1 MRAIKNLFL
10 KQKMMRRVLISLIPV
25 ILYATYIFGLR
36 VLTLLAVVT
45 FFAVLCEY
53 LVARTLNPKNIKVS
67 EAVIVTS
74 FLYTLSLPPATPY
87 YIAVI
92 GILFGVLFGKMA
104 FGGFG
109 KNVFNPA
116 MVARCF
122 IYISFPSYLTITW
135 SNPFSGFPGG
145 ILNYSKVDAITNA
158 TPILSMK
165 NNLEPTS
172 YLDMFVGNTP
182 GAIGATSALL
192 LLISGI
198 YLVYTKTASFKLMY
212 STFFSYSI
220 LYSIFYYTD
229 IVNVDPLTSILS
241 GGLMFGVVY
250 IVTEPISAPKQEVSK
265 IIYGALI
272 GALTV
277 VISTFS
283 VFAGAVMFSVIIG
296 NTFAPLI
303 DKYVNEFK
311 VKRRVAS
318 NEK

>member
-1 MRAIKNLFL
+1 
-10 KQKMMRRVLISLIPV
+10 MMRRVLISLIPV

-36 VLTLLAVVT
+36 VLTLLTVVT

-53 LVARTLNPKNIKVS
+53 LVARTLNPKNVKVS

-74 FLYTLSLPPATPY
+74 FLYTLSLPPAIPY

-116 MVARCF
+116 MVSRCF

-182 GAIGATSALL
+182 GAIGATSAIL

-212 STFFSYSI
+212 STFLSYSI

-311 VKRRVAS
+311 TKRRVAS